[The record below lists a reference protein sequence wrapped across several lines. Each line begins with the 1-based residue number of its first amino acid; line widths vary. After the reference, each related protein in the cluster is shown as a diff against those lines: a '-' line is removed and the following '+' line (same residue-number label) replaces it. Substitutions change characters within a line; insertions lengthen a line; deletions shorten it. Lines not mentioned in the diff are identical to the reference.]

1 VLTSPHRGEV
11 KKGQNGCVERPRGH
25 GMDQGI
31 ETVPLATADPRPI
44 KAARMTVGARRPSGT
59 VQPGFAEMAL
69 PDMRRG
75 LRVSSRR
82 DEVRKLS

>member
-1 VLTSPHRGEV
+1 
-11 KKGQNGCVERPRGH
+11 
-25 GMDQGI
+25 
-31 ETVPLATADPRPI
+31 
-44 KAARMTVGARRPSGT
+44 MTVGARRPSGT

>member
-1 VLTSPHRGEV
+1 
-11 KKGQNGCVERPRGH
+11 
-25 GMDQGI
+25 MDQGI

-59 VQPGFAEMAL
+59 VQPGFVEMAL